1 MTSDE
6 KEQLREIVQGHLTD
20 GLLRLQHARNI
31 AGSKA
36 DNDIL
41 NNMDI
46 SLAAF
51 AQAELK
57 IKRLLGV
64 EI

>member
-6 KEQLREIVQGHLTD
+6 KEQLREITQGHVMD
-20 GLLRLQHARNI
+20 GMLRLRHARNI

-46 SLAAF
+46 AIAAF
-51 AQAELK
+51 TQAELK

-64 EI
+64 